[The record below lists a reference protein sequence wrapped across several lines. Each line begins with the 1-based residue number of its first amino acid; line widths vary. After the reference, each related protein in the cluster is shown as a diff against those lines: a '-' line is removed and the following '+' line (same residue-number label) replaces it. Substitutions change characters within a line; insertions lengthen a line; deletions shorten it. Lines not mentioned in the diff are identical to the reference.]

1 MSVARRQESSA
12 SLTDYKDTWGAE
24 TSPLG
29 TSFIS
34 IFLILETKGNGALPS
49 LSKIAILLKVKES
62 TFLRKEE
69 WKEEKCNR

>member
-34 IFLILETKGNGALPS
+34 IFLVLETKGNEELPS
-49 LSKIAILLKVKES
+49 LENSDSSRQRVHLFKKG
-62 TFLRKEE
+62 RKKNATDE
-69 WKEEKCNR
+69 